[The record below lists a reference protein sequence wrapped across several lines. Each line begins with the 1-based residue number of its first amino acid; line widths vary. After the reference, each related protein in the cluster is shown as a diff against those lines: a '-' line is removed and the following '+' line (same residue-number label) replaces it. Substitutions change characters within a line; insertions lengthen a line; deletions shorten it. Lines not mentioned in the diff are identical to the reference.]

1 MHTMQL
7 NRSAP
12 RGGVGTV
19 QPRLTAG
26 VQPAPTA
33 REKHSAASLTPP
45 VSGLA
50 AALGIRLMAY
60 AMGEFHPLTANPV
73 VTYRRRPSL
82 G

>member
-26 VQPAPTA
+26 VQPRAVQSP
-33 REKHSAASLTPP
+33 TPP

-60 AMGEFHPLTANPV
+60 AMGEFVPSPAVPPTVLH
-73 VTYRRRPSL
+73 RRRPSL

>member
-19 QPRLTAG
+19 QLVPS
-26 VQPAPTA
+26 PANTP
-33 REKHSAASLTPP
+33 TPP

-60 AMGEFHPLTANPV
+60 AMGEFHAVTTSPV
-73 VTYRRRPSL
+73 VTYRTRRISSL
-82 G
+82 SY

>member
-19 QPRLTAG
+19 QPRA
-26 VQPAPTA
+26 VQSP
-33 REKHSAASLTPP
+33 TPP

-60 AMGEFHPLTANPV
+60 AMGEFVPSPAVPPTVLH
-73 VTYRRRPSL
+73 RRRPSM

>member
-12 RGGVGTV
+12 MGGVGT
-19 QPRLTAG
+19 

-33 REKHSAASLTPP
+33 REQTRAASNLTPP

-60 AMGEFHPLTANPV
+60 AMGEFHPATNPT